1 MTSIAVAPIA
11 VVKVKGEFVQ
21 KQHNIKKSLLK
32 EIKNKTKQNK
42 NKNYLVFW
50 RININVKF

>member
-32 EIKNKTKQNK
+32 QIKNETKTKITW
-42 NKNYLVFW
+42 VFGELT
-50 RININVKF
+50 